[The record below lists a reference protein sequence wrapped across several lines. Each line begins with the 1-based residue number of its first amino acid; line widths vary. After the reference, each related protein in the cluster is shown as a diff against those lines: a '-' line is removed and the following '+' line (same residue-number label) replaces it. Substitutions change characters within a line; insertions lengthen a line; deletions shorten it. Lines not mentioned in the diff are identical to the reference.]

1 MDKIMSFQSDK
12 IMSFQSDKIIK
23 CVLIGGMSFQ
33 SDKIISDKI
42 IRRHVFPK

>member
-1 MDKIMSFQSDK
+1 MDK

-42 IRRHVFPK
+42 IRGHVFPK